1 MKPIVFV
8 LDLDNTIIGNIEPQ
22 AREYELIKLINA
34 SLTANNMRSIP
45 YKKSVLERELRGHI
59 IRPHFAKFI
68 ENMNKYE
75 NIELFI
81 YTASIKEWAR
91 FVVPVIE
98 KCVNYKFKRPLLTR
112 EDMIGGG
119 EQKSI
124 ENVRPKIYRSLRKKY
139 SLKSQEDLTNILMID
154 NRRDVL
160 LEKNMLV
167 KCPDY
172 EYCYPIDYLRNIPK
186 KIVKQYQGVIEN
198 YLFLNYSQN
207 IYDFYAKYYKNLNQ
221 TNGFYKKYNKTRC
234 NNGADNYW
242 KTTYKVIKQYLKYI
256 NSNAPTVA
264 YDHKKMIKILR
275 SVGTNTS

>member
-22 AREYELIKLINA
+22 AREYELIKIINT
-34 SLTANNMRSIP
+34 SLVQNNQRAIP

-59 IRPHFAKFI
+59 IRPHFARFVDNI
-68 ENMNKYE
+68 NRYE

-81 YTASIKEWAR
+81 YTASTKDWAN

-98 KCVNYKFKRPLLTR
+98 KCINYKFKRPLLTR
-112 EDMIGGG
+112 DDMIRG

-124 ENVRPKIYRSLRKKY
+124 ENVRPKIYKSLRKKY
-139 SLKSQEDLTNILMID
+139 LLKSQDALTNILMID

-172 EYCYPIDYLRNIPK
+172 EYSYPIDYLRNIPK

-207 IYDFYAKYYKNLNQ
+207 IYDFYAKYYKSLNK
-221 TNGFYKKYNKTRC
+221 TNEFYKKYNKMQC

-242 KTTYKVIKQYLKYI
+242 KTTYKVIKEYLKYI
-256 NSNAPTVA
+256 NNNAPAVA
-264 YDHKKMIKILR
+264 YDHKKMIKMLR
-275 SVGTNTS
+275 SVGAQTS